1 MRLLAWKARTW
12 TLAALI
18 AAGAGLFL
26 FPGDATGYPLSEDE
40 SAVLTAGK
48 ALIEKGAYE
57 EAVSYF
63 RDTLSRA
70 EIGRPE
76 RARILHILGYLLLYA
91 GRTEEA
97 MQNTRAAYDWALKQR
112 LSDEAASFKAEMAL
126 QQAFAK
132 ALELRTSGDIPGSNS
147 RFEEADRLAG
157 AIGSSPY
164 RLKIAGAWSINYV
177 GSRDGQ
183 AKYLDLS
190 LRASELAD
198 SLRYRDEASG
208 AATNVGTYYALR
220 NDYSRA
226 LSYYLKALNDLGMG
240 REDKDVI
247 GCLNNI
253 AGMYSSLGDYVKAK
267 DYFLEAASRLPERAT
282 GAFEASLL
290 VNLGNLL
297 GDLGQRL
304 QSDDYRQ
311 RALECFDSCLGLKEV
326 QGGGS
331 FRLEALAGRADV
343 YIDQGRL
350 QEARRILVPA
360 LEEARKSK
368 AAPLTD
374 GTILSLLGELS
385 LRTGAMPDAER
396 YFEEVRSAS
405 RQTGS
410 PFLTMRAAYGLGR
423 CAEAREDYG
432 QAIDSY
438 NLSLGIVGEGF
449 SGILSDVHRA
459 EFIGMK
465 REPFQALI
473 NLYLKLSKGE
483 NGGIYERE
491 IFRLSEYLRA
501 RSYMEFQVRLA
512 KDPPRPDPASED
524 PEEAKLSRERIGLLK
539 SLSLGNLGGDER
551 ERLEKRIVR
560 IDDLLD
566 AGVFDRYGAADR
578 AARSPRAV
586 PLDLLQSRVLDDRT
600 AVLEYLLGE
609 TKSILFCVS
618 RDSLHL
624 IELPPARDLDDA
636 LTGFLSFLEDPSI
649 PVAKGFPAAR
659 RLYQILLAPVEP
671 FLSARVDRLIIVPD
685 GILYRLPFEALAP
698 READAAAPIYVNDRF
713 TVSYAPS
720 ASSLG
725 PSGTKQDV
733 HYAKE
738 ALAFGVSKYP
748 RPGRIRGGST
758 PLSPSAILDDIYG
771 RRGFEIGSL
780 PGVKDEVADLTRRLA
795 PGRIDAYQGQKA
807 TEGILKGLDL
817 GAYRLIH
824 LACHAFSDDNYPLRS
839 ALLLSPEAD
848 DREDGYLQVS
858 EMYDLRTNA
867 DLVVLSACQT
877 GRGTIVMNEGNLG
890 LPRVFFYMGAKSV
903 LSTLWP
909 FNDKSGAVFMRHFY
923 DAYFRGE
930 GKAEALR
937 AAKRAMQETRFAHPF
952 YWASYVLTG
961 GF

>member
-1 MRLLAWKARTW
+1 MAWKARTW
-12 TLAALI
+12 ALAALI
-18 AAGAGLFL
+18 AAGVGLFL
-26 FPGDATGYPLSEDE
+26 LPGDATGYPLSEDE

-91 GRTEEA
+91 GRTQEA
-97 MQNTRAAYDWALKQR
+97 VENTRAAYDWALKQR
-112 LSDEAASFKAEMAL
+112 FSDEAASFKAEMAL
-126 QQAFAK
+126 QRALAR
-132 ALELRTSGDIPGSNS
+132 ALELRASGDIPGSNS
-147 RFEEADRLAG
+147 RFEEADRLAR

-198 SLRYRDEASG
+198 SLRYRYEASG
-208 AATNVGTYYALR
+208 AATKVGTYYALR
-220 NDYSRA
+220 SDFSRA
-226 LSYYLKALNDLGMG
+226 LSYFLKALNDLGMG
-240 REDKDVI
+240 REDKDLI
-247 GCLNNI
+247 ECLNNI
-253 AGMYSSLGDYVKAK
+253 AGMYMSLGDYVKAK

-290 VNLGNLL
+290 VNLGNLFGGL
-297 GDLGQRL
+297 GRRL

-311 RALECFDSCLGLKEV
+311 RALECFDSCLGWKEV

-350 QEARRILVPA
+350 QEARQILVPA
-360 LEEARKSK
+360 LDEARKSK
-368 AAPLTD
+368 TASLTG

-396 YFEEVRSAS
+396 YFEEVRSVS
-405 RQTGS
+405 GQTGS

-423 CAEAREDYG
+423 CAEARQDYG

-438 NLSLGIVGEGF
+438 NLALGIIGEGF
-449 SGILSDVHRA
+449 SGILNDVHRA

-501 RSYMEFQVRLA
+501 RSYMEFQDRLA
-512 KDPPRPDPASED
+512 GNPPRPEPASEAA
-524 PEEAKLSRERIGLLK
+524 EKAKLSRERIGLLK

-551 ERLEKRIVR
+551 ERLETRIVR

-566 AGVFDRYGAADR
+566 AGVFDRYGAVDR
-578 AARSPRAV
+578 AARSPKPV

-600 AVLEYLLGE
+600 AVLEFLLGE

-649 PVAKGFPAAR
+649 PVAKGLPAAR

-671 FLSARVDRLIIVPD
+671 FLAARVDRLIIVPD

-698 READAAAPIYVNDRF
+698 REANAAAPIYVNDRF
-713 TVSYAPS
+713 VVSYAPS

-780 PGVKDEVADLTRRLA
+780 PGVRDEVADLTRRLA
-795 PGRIDAYQGQKA
+795 PGRIDAYQGPDA
-807 TEGILKGLDL
+807 TERTLKGLDL

-930 GKAEALR
+930 GQAEALR
-937 AAKRAMQETRFAHPF
+937 AAKRAMRETRFAHPF
-952 YWASYVLTG
+952 YWASYLLTG
-961 GF
+961 GY